1 MEAVFLAVL
10 MGCSD
15 DLSVCD
21 PVAER
26 EITAASADACEMR
39 MLERPEARSIDYPAA
54 LVTCRLEDEP
64 SMLIAGAPSP

>member
-21 PVAER
+21 RVVER
-26 EITAASADACEMR
+26 EIVAPTAEACETQMF
-39 MLERPEARSIDYPAA
+39 ERPEARRIDYPAA
-54 LVTCRLEDEP
+54 LVVCHEQDEEP
-64 SMLIAGAPSP
+64 LLVATTD

>member
-15 DLSVCD
+15 DLAVCD

-26 EITAASADACEMR
+26 EIVASNPSACEER
-39 MLERPEARSIDYPAA
+39 MLERPEAGKIDYPAA
-54 LVTCRLEDEP
+54 LVVCREQDEQP
-64 SMLIAGAPSP
+64 MLLVSSE